1 MFSDSGPYFV
11 SAGFL
16 RAHLLD
22 HAFGPY
28 FVSAGFRIPALGRQT
43 TKNDF
48 VFLYYGGQMPPPGGS
63 TFGSAPGAVF
73 MKNGF

>member
-1 MFSDSGPYFV
+1 MFSDFWPYFV

-43 TKNDF
+43 TKHKNHFFDTT
-48 VFLYYGGQMPPPGGS
+48 VVKCLLQEGQLL
-63 TFGSAPGAVF
+63 AARQALAL
-73 MKNGF
+73 